1 MKTEAADP
9 WREIPR
15 PKQGLDVGAR
25 RIDPTL
31 PWDLFWAVDAKGRC
45 LLLLQHETGRKWS
58 SRLPKLRGLEV
69 DFYFKGTGDRDL
81 LVLRLLDDESRE
93 IFHRL
98 CLDIVSAV
106 GKAQS
111 EREAIE
117 RFLGRTLRW
126 HRLLRSGRDDRL
138 SDEEQRG
145 LLGELK
151 VLRNVLF
158 PILGVRDAVGSW
170 TGPLGTPKDFE
181 IGRVCIEVKARRGA
195 SVPSVSISSE
205 HQLDTTGVDALFLCV
220 LEITETSKDDRDAVT
235 ITDVVRQLRREVEVQ
250 DLRTTELFEERL
262 SAVGFE
268 WTDDYSDKWWS
279 VGREHVFDVKED
291 FPRIT
296 SSSCPVGVQDLRYAI
311 SLSVCEPFRTDMSNL
326 GSRISGGLHDVQ
338 RR

>member
-9 WREIPR
+9 WRQIPR
-15 PKQGLDVGAR
+15 PKQDLNVGAR
-25 RIDPTL
+25 RVDPTL

-45 LLLLQHETGRKWS
+45 LLLLQHETARKWS
-58 SRLPKLRGLEV
+58 SRLPRLRGLELDSHV
-69 DFYFKGTGDRDL
+69 KGTGEHDL

-93 IFHRL
+93 IFHHL

-126 HRLLRSGRDDRL
+126 HRLLRSGRDGRL

-151 VLRNVLF
+151 ILRNVLF
-158 PILGVRDAVGSW
+158 PILGAGAAVSSW
-170 TGPLGTPKDFE
+170 TGPLGAPKDFE

-195 SVPSVSISSE
+195 SVPSVFISSE
-205 HQLDTTGVDALFLCV
+205 HQLDTAGVDALFLCV
-220 LEITETSKDDRDAVT
+220 LEITETSEDDQDAVT
-235 ITDVVRQLRREVEVQ
+235 ITDVVRELRGKVEAQ
-250 DLRTTELFEERL
+250 DLRTAELFEERV

-279 VGREHVFDVKED
+279 VGGEHVFDVREN
-291 FPRIT
+291 FPRIA
-296 SSSCPVGVQDLRYAI
+296 SSNCPVGVRDLRYAI
-311 SLSVCEPFRTDMSNL
+311 SLSVCEPFRTDMSTL
-326 GSRISGGLHDVQ
+326 SSRISGGLHDD
-338 RR
+338 RRR